1 MPEHPRLTLAFL
13 THAPNSAAQVLEEIE
28 PEQAAA
34 FLSEIPARIAA
45 PVVGY
50 MSSWMAARTISRLAP
65 DRAAAVLHNL
75 HFHDTSGIV
84 RLIDGGRR
92 GAILDALPAR
102 LSKRLQNALT
112 YPAGSVGAWID
123 PEIPAFPDTAPVAD
137 TYRYLS
143 NVPLASHLFLH
154 HEEDGRFVGAIP
166 VTALMKSDGAR
177 PLAELPIRRIR
188 PLSSRATLSSV
199 AFLDEWDEFLMLP
212 VVGRKETVVGGL
224 SRAGL
229 RKGLHEHR
237 TTRDLIPGSM
247 AGHLLLAFATTC
259 IGLMRIA
266 TQTREPQNKEQ

>member
-13 THAPNSAAQVLEEIE
+13 THAPDSAAQVLEEIE
-28 PEQAAA
+28 PVQAAA
-34 FLSEIPARIAA
+34 FLTEIPARIAA

-50 MSSWMAARTISRLAP
+50 MSTWTAARTIGRLSP
-65 DRAAAVLHNL
+65 DRAAAILNNL
-75 HFHDTSGIV
+75 HFHDTSGIA

-92 GAILDALPAR
+92 AAILDALPAR

-123 PEIPAFPDTAPVAD
+123 PEIPAFPDSASVAD
-137 TYRYLS
+137 TFRYLS
-143 NVPLASHLFLH
+143 NVPVASHLFLH
-154 HEEDGRFVGAIP
+154 HEEDGRFAGAVP
-166 VTALMKSDGAR
+166 VTALMKSDGSR
-177 PLAELPIRRIR
+177 PLSELPIRRIR

-199 AFLDEWDEFLMLP
+199 AFLEDWDEFLMLP
-212 VVGRKETVVGGL
+212 VVGRKRTVVGGL

-247 AGHLLLAFATTC
+247 AGHVLAAFAATC
-259 IGLMRIA
+259 VGLTRMAANKR
-266 TQTREPQNKEQ
+266 QTEQ